1 MRYKPHDYQAYAID
15 YIETHPVAT
24 VFLDMGLGKT
34 SITLTAINDLLF
46 DSFEVHRVLVI
57 APLRVARDTWTA
69 EVDKWDHLHK
79 KLTLTVYHIRLPQN
93 QFLNQFMAIRC
104 RHSNIGIYRLQG
116 HRADIID
123 MPFPSAFI
131 ITGEGQNPDIV
142 TVCGQFIA

>member
-15 YIETHPVAT
+15 YIETHPIAT

-69 EVDKWDHLHK
+69 EE
-79 KLTLTVYHIRLPQN
+79 
-93 QFLNQFMAIRC
+93 
-104 RHSNIGIYRLQG
+104 IG
-116 HRADIID
+116 RAH
-123 MPFPSAFI
+123 
-131 ITGEGQNPDIV
+131 V
-142 TVCGQFIA
+142 